1 MKRLMLAHAF
11 RWARTVWFHVG
22 PDNVRSQRALER
34 IGARLD
40 RVVTVPKNG
49 MDERRMVFR
58 CDRADG
64 AAPTA

>member
-1 MKRLMLAHAF
+1 
-11 RWARTVWFHVG
+11 
-22 PDNVRSQRALER
+22 
-34 IGARLD
+34 
-40 RVVTVPKNG
+40 VPKNG